1 MSDNEIA
8 QKIKDALAGYVK
20 DKSLTIQGSS
30 QLREELGLDS
40 MDTIELVFQL
50 EENFDIQISDDDLM
64 EFKTV
69 DDVTNYIEKR
79 ASEVKESG

>member
-1 MSDNEIA
+1 MSENDIA
-8 QKIKDALAGYVK
+8 RKITDALAGYIK
-20 DKSLTIQGSS
+20 NKSMKVEGSS

-50 EENFDIQISDDDLM
+50 EESFNIQISDDEIM

-69 DDVTNYIEKR
+69 DHVVQYIEKR
-79 ASEVKESG
+79 VSESKESG

>member
-1 MSDNEIA
+1 MSENDIA
-8 QKIKDALAGYVK
+8 KKVTDALAGYIK
-20 DKSLTIQGSS
+20 NKSMKIEGSS

-50 EENFDIQISDDDLM
+50 EESFNIQISDDDIM

-69 DDVTNYIEKR
+69 DHVVQYIEKR
-79 ASEVKESG
+79 VSESKKSG

>member
-1 MSDNEIA
+1 MSENDIA
-8 QKIKDALAGYVK
+8 RKITDALAGYIK
-20 DKSLTIQGSS
+20 NKSMKVEGSS

-50 EENFDIQISDDDLM
+50 EESFNIQISDDDIM

-69 DDVTNYIEKR
+69 DHVVQYIEKR
-79 ASEVKESG
+79 VSESKESG